1 METMAKS
8 SKISAIAILTAIIAA
23 LHYIPIHASVE
34 IHIIHREL
42 FTIPI
47 LLAGFWFG
55 LKFALGVSICISLIY
70 TPQMLIWESAHMGGA
85 AVFTQIVFFNLIAF
99 LVGWMVERQKKQG
112 EKLIL
117 AEKLTVLG
125 RAASAMAYEIKNIVE
140 ALKKLTRD
148 AGNFSCTEFDVNF
161 HGELQRLDHLVDN
174 LTSYVP
180 QEEFRALSSDLNQL
194 IRQKIAKNREKARQS
209 GVIIESDL
217 DEAGCPSMVDVNK
230 IGWVLD
236 ILITNALEFSAP
248 GQKIQVRSLRK
259 GTHCEVQVQDQG
271 EGINPEHLH
280 KIFKP
285 FFTTKKDGSGLSL
298 ASCKKILRDMG
309 GDIRVSSISGK
320 GATFTIVVPREK
332 KDKPYREKV
341 LAMEKA
347 LFDKEKIQGSK

>member
-1 METMAKS
+1 METTAKS
-8 SKISAIAILTAIIAA
+8 SKISAIVILTAIIAA
-23 LHYIPIHASVE
+23 LHYIPIHASME

-55 LKFALGVSICISLIY
+55 LKFALAVSICISLIY
-70 TPQMLIWESAHMGGA
+70 APQVLISESAHMGGA

-99 LVGWMVERQKKQG
+99 LVGWLVERQKKQG

-148 AGNFSCTEFDVNF
+148 AGNFACTEFDLNF
-161 HGELQRLDHLVDN
+161 HGELQRLDRLVDN

-180 QEEFRALSSDLNQL
+180 QEEIRAISSDLNQL
-194 IRQKIAKNREKARQS
+194 IRQKIAKNREKARQTD
-209 GVIIESDL
+209 VIIESDL
-217 DEAGCPSMVDVNK
+217 DEIGCPSMVDVDK

-236 ILITNALEFSAP
+236 ILITNALEFSVP
-248 GQKIQVRSLRK
+248 RQKIRIRSLRK

-347 LFDKEKIQGSK
+347 LFDQEKK

>member
-1 METMAKS
+1 METTAKS
-8 SKISAIAILTAIIAA
+8 GKISAIVILTASIAA
-23 LHYIPIHASVE
+23 LHYTPIHPDGE

-55 LKFALGVSICISLIY
+55 LKFALAVSICISLIY
-70 TPQMLIWESAHMGGA
+70 APQMLISESAHMGGA

-99 LVGWMVERQKKQG
+99 LVGWMVEQQKKQG

-125 RAASAMAYEIKNIVE
+125 RAASAMAYEIKSIVN
-140 ALKKLTRD
+140 AIKKLTRD
-148 AGNFSCTEFDVNF
+148 EGNFACTQFDLNF

-180 QEEFRALSSDLNQL
+180 QEEIRALSSDLNQL
-194 IRQKIAKNREKARQS
+194 IRQKIEKNREKFRQA
-209 GVIIESDL
+209 GVAIEGDL
-217 DEAGCPSMVDVNK
+217 DEAGCPSMVDVDK

-248 GQKIQVRSLRK
+248 HQKIRIRSSRK
-259 GTHCEVQVQDQG
+259 GTHCEVLVQDQG
-271 EGINPEHLH
+271 DGIKPEHFD

-309 GDIRVSSISGK
+309 GDITVASSVGK
-320 GATFTIVVPREK
+320 GATFTLIVPREK

-347 LFDKEKIQGSK
+347 LFDK